1 MGRQFLVG
9 AAVTMVFMIFGLRME
24 ARMPDQAGPGEEIVE
39 FHGLRVYEAK
49 IPSAVEHSPIR
60 ALAVVYGVIAA
71 GMIVGGAGAV
81 LLGRLG
87 KRAESEPRAD

>member
-9 AAVTMVFMIFGLRME
+9 AAVTLVFLLFGLRLE

-49 IPSAVEHSPIR
+49 IPSAVDHSPIR

-71 GMIVGGAGAV
+71 GMMVGGAGAV
-81 LLGRLG
+81 LLGRLRT
-87 KRAESEPRAD
+87 RAEPAP